1 MDVQDICK
9 LPESDS
15 WKVKAS
21 QAASGLVE
29 EEEVPEATTKQS
41 GKSKR
46 GKKRR
51 RTSEGA
57 SGGKVMKTQ
66 R

>member
-1 MDVQDICK
+1 MDVHEISK
-9 LPESDS
+9 LPKSDS

-21 QAASGLVE
+21 EAASGLVE
-29 EEEVPEATTKQS
+29 EEEVPEAATKQS
-41 GKSKR
+41 GKSKK

-51 RTSEGA
+51 RTSEGTD
-57 SGGKVMKTQ
+57 GGKVMKTQ